1 MLAYDHYLY
10 ISTNLTITKYVFMA
24 TQTDILGG
32 NKTKFSSSKYGI
44 YYHIIT

>member
-1 MLAYDHYLY
+1 MIIIFTYLP
-10 ISTNLTITKYVFMA
+10 IITKYVFMA
-24 TQTDILGG
+24 TQADILGG